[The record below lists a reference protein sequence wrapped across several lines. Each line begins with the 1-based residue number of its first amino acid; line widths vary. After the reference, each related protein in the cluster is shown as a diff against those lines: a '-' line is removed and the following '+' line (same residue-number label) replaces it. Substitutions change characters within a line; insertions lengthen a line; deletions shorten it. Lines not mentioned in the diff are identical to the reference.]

1 MEDESDCVPLD
12 WLRLS
17 KSRALLRRGHCSRG
31 GLLEWVA
38 PAQAFKP
45 GEVGVVAV
53 QFGLVFHRERCEL
66 GVGREVAGCAEFLE
80 IIEEKA
86 GELRPGFE
94 SHNCWLIQ
102 P

>member
-1 MEDESDCVPLD
+1 LEDESHREPLE

-31 GLLEWVA
+31 GLLERIA
-38 PAQAFKP
+38 PTEAFEP

-53 QFGLVFHRERCEL
+53 QFGLVFHRERGEL
-66 GVGREVAGCAEFLE
+66 GVGREVAGCAELLE

-86 GELRPGFE
+86 GELRSGFE
-94 SHNCWLIQ
+94 SDNCWLIQ